1 MSFEECERNRAVLS
15 PWVMKFAVSS
25 PYVMTPR
32 LTKRGM
38 PSLIAGGDIPG
49 LDGKLAARRDQP
61 TTVARPITPAPTVLF
76 ERSSTRMNEPV

>member
-1 MSFEECERNRAVLS
+1 M
-15 PWVMKFAVSS
+15 MKFAALS

-38 PSLIAGGDIPG
+38 PLLIAEGDIPS
-49 LDGKLAARRDQP
+49 LDGKLDASWDQL